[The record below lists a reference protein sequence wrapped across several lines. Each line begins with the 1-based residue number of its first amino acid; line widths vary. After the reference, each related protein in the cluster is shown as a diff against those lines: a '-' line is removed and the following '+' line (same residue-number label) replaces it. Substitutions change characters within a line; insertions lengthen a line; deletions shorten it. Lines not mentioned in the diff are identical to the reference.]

1 MSAQRVGNTKHF
13 FYEYDDA
20 LGVPAQTLALA
31 LMATCELDLFRLAEY
46 LPFQLGGGGDIFAL
60 RPVIVRVQDAPLPSD
75 PNTKKGPPR
84 NGADNFGDPTK
95 STQSDLIRINPFDL
109 SGNLL
114 SPDAMRLRFC
124 AEMDEQLM
132 YAYNWHPGDG
142 QGEAVSRW
150 LAYLFYP
157 AVAFVD
163 VNDWLLQDPRPDW
176 VNNLKP
182 SDTDDISYGCG
193 LIFLNYIVS
202 QLQLSM
208 PDFLQ
213 AGGNTM
219 ADRYHN
225 LTKATDDPFVTMNN
239 LLLKHYGKV
248 VQLATNNPFPLYD
261 AKDRKVLFSYT
272 KSATSHLGAPG
283 IAHVAP
289 FFNCPAK
296 DYNYNQVIRT
306 VTQSVTA
313 STVGF
318 GVPDFVWKIQGLKQ
332 LASSSTGVVTVPMA
346 IPDPNHPIVPKQT
359 TGDMTFS
366 YTRNESGALNSKT
379 STLTVT
385 NTDFN
390 GDYTV
395 DISCDVT
402 EQQEGSVNPVTAD
415 QGLDFD
421 ALGIQYEP
429 RYYSDQA
436 ACEKAFENAISHLP
450 RLQREIQII
459 KTLPDPPSE
468 RTLGRVLEA
477 AQAIRGLVADV
488 AKTNRAQADQIAEFA
503 AVTLGVPRTV
513 FVDAKAVSTIA

>member
-31 LMATCELDLFRLAEY
+31 LMATCEFDLFRLAEY
-46 LPFQLGGGGDIFAL
+46 LPYQRGGGGDIFAL
-60 RPVIVRVQDAPLPSD
+60 RPVIVRVQDAALPVD
-75 PNTKKGPPR
+75 PNTTKGPPR

-95 STQSDLIRINPFDL
+95 STQSDLIRINPLDL

-114 SPDAMRLRFC
+114 SADAMRLRFC
-124 AEMDEQLM
+124 AEMAEQLM

-142 QGEAVSRW
+142 QGEALSRW
-150 LAYLFYP
+150 LAYFCYP
-157 AVAFVD
+157 AFAFVD
-163 VNDWLLQDPRPDW
+163 VNDWLQQDPRPDW

-193 LIFLNYIVS
+193 LIFLNYIQS
-202 QLQLSM
+202 QLHLSM
-208 PDFLQ
+208 PDFLL

-225 LTKATDDPFVTMNN
+225 LTKAVDDPFVTMNN

-261 AKDRKVLFSYT
+261 AKDRRVNFSYAVST
-272 KSATSHLGAPG
+272 SSHLGLPG
-283 IAHVAP
+283 VAHVAP

-296 DYNYNQVIRT
+296 DYSFNRVIRA
-306 VTQSVTA
+306 VTRSITA

-318 GVPDFVWKIQGLKQ
+318 GVPDFAWKIQGLKQ
-332 LASSSTGVVTVPMA
+332 LAQNSTGKVTVPIA
-346 IPDPNHPIVPKQT
+346 IPDPNNPNAPTQT
-359 TGDMTFS
+359 TGDMTFT
-366 YTRNESGALNSKT
+366 YTRSDSGALNSTT

-395 DISCDVT
+395 DISVDVT
-402 EQQEGSVNPVTAD
+402 EQQEGDVNPVTAA

-421 ALGIQYEP
+421 ALGIRYEP
-429 RYYSDQA
+429 RYYTDQA
-436 ACEKAFENAISHLP
+436 NCEKAFENAISHLP
-450 RLQREIQII
+450 RLQQQIQIV

-477 AQAIRGLVADV
+477 VVAIRSLVAEV
-488 AKTNRAQADQIAEFA
+488 AQSNRAHADQIAEYA

-513 FVDAKAVSTIA
+513 FVDAKTEGSIA

>member
-31 LMATCELDLFRLAEY
+31 LMATCEFDLFRLAQY
-46 LPFQLGGGGDIFAL
+46 LPFQLGGGGDTFAL

-75 PNTKKGPPR
+75 PNKTKGPPR

-95 STQSDLIRINPFDL
+95 STQSDLIRINPLDPT
-109 SGNLL
+109 GNLL
-114 SPDAMRLRFC
+114 TPDEMRLRFC
-124 AEMDEQLM
+124 AEMAEQLM
-132 YAYNWHPGDG
+132 YAYNWHPRDG
-142 QGEAVSRW
+142 QGEALSRW
-150 LAYLFYP
+150 LAYLCYP
-157 AVAFVD
+157 ADAFID

-208 PDFLQ
+208 RDFLL

-225 LTKATDDPFVTMNN
+225 LTKAADDPFVTMNN

-248 VQLATNNPFPLYD
+248 VQLATNDPFPLYD

-283 IAHVAP
+283 EAHVAP

-296 DYNYNQVIRT
+296 DYSYNQVIRT
-306 VTQSVTA
+306 VTRSVTA

-332 LASSSTGVVTVPMA
+332 LASSSTGKVTVPMA
-346 IPDPNHPIVPKQT
+346 IPDPNHPTVPKQT

-402 EQQEGSVNPVTAD
+402 EQQEGDLNPVTAD

-450 RLQREIQII
+450 RLQQQIQII

-477 AQAIRGLVADV
+477 ALAIRGLVAEV
-488 AKTNRAQADQIAEFA
+488 AKTNRTQADQIAEFA
-503 AVTLGVPRTV
+503 AVTLGVPRAV
-513 FVDAKAVSTIA
+513 FVDTKAETSIA